1 MKYTKLLIAVS
12 AIPLA
17 LALGGCKHNSATAS
31 GPSGGSSGPSLAEGS
46 VSAVDKDGNPVDAAQ
61 AMNTKTDGKYQA
73 LEADVATST
82 AGDFAVSKNDAGGVD
97 MTVNGQ
103 TVSFAA
109 ADAYIEE
116 PGTPDAG
123 KSYGW
128 TSDKGSLFSYYGGE
142 TKDILDGTD
151 TNYLQVWGAYNPDKD
166 SNDYS
171 VVGAETP
178 TSVIDK
184 ATATATYK
192 GRARVDM
199 RLTDQPAEQ
208 IHVKGDMTL
217 AADFAARQVSGNIAV
232 TDGRYRGNEYPST
245 GWMPGSGTIA
255 MTEAKISGNGFSGG
269 TLKQGTDVSLPTA
282 VTHDVEVDISGSTYS
297 GRFYGPNAEQVG
309 GAINVTGVS
318 DSGAVA
324 GQGYFAGD
332 KKP

>member
-31 GPSGGSSGPSLAEGS
+31 GPSGGGSGPSLAEGS

-61 AMNTKTDGKYQA
+61 AMDTKTDGKYQA
-73 LEADVATST
+73 LQANATTST
-82 AGDFAVSKNDAGGVD
+82 TGDFAISKNDAGGVD

-109 ADAYIEE
+109 ADAYIEG
-116 PGTPDAG
+116 PGPEAG
-123 KSYGW
+123 QSYGW
-128 TSDKGSLFSYYGGE
+128 ETDKGSLFSFYGGE

-151 TNYLQVWGAYNPDKD
+151 KNYLQVWGIYNPDKY
-166 SNDYS
+166 SNDFA

-184 ATATATYK
+184 TTATASYE
-192 GRARVDM
+192 GRARVEM
-199 RLTDQPAEQ
+199 RLKDQPAER
-208 IHVKGDMTL
+208 IDVRGNMALD
-217 AADFAARQVSGNIAV
+217 ADFTARTVKGNIAV
-232 TDGRYRGNEYPST
+232 TDGRYRGNEYPRT
-245 GWMPGSGTIA
+245 GWMPGSGNIA

-269 TLKQGTDVSLPTA
+269 TLKQGADVNLPTE
-282 VTHDVEVDISGSTYS
+282 VTQDIDVDISGSAYS

-318 DSGAVA
+318 EAGAVV

>member
-17 LALGGCKHNSATAS
+17 LALTGCKHTS
-31 GPSGGSSGPSLAEGS
+31 GTSMGPGGGGSGPSLAEGN

-61 AMNTKTDGKYQA
+61 AMDTKTDGKYQA
-73 LEADVATST
+73 LQANAATST
-82 AGDFAVSKNDAGGVD
+82 AGDFAISKNDAGGVD

-109 ADAYIEE
+109 ADAYIEG
-116 PGTPDAG
+116 PGPEAG
-123 KSYGW
+123 QSYGW
-128 TSDKGSLFSYYGGE
+128 ENDKGDLFSYYGGE

-151 TNYLQVWGAYNPDKD
+151 TSYLQVWGTYNSDKN
-166 SNDYS
+166 SNDYA

-184 ATATATYK
+184 TTATASYE
-192 GRARVDM
+192 GEARVDM
-199 RLTDQPAEQ
+199 RLENQPAER
-208 IHVKGDMTL
+208 IDVKGNMALD
-217 AADFAARQVSGNIAV
+217 ADFTARTVKGNIAV
-232 TDGRYRGNEYPST
+232 TQGRYRGNEYPKT
-245 GWMPGSGTIA
+245 GWMPGSGNIA

-269 TLKQGTDVSLPTA
+269 TLTQGTDVSLPTE
-282 VTHDVEVDISGSTYS
+282 VTQDVDIDISGSTYS

-309 GAINVTGVS
+309 GAINVTGTS
-318 DSGAVA
+318 ESGAVV